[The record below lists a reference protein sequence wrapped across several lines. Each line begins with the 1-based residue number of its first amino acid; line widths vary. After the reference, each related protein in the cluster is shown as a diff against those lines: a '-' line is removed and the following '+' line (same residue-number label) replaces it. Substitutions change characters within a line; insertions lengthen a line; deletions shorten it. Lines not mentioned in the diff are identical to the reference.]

1 MNMMKWK
8 IGMVLVVLI
17 ALVSLSLIT
26 NATAEETKG
35 YTIIDIRDFCEQ
47 GWKASTDIWF
57 DFPTQDK
64 FREGGIVG
72 ENIMIEGSAS
82 VSLTKNNQ
90 TLHGRIINPRDGSI
104 YYFYIE
110 VYKDGVAI
118 DDIMVIPDI
127 NGNFSATFTPKEPGY
142 YMIDWTSGYNW
153 IPMDPFY
160 ITLWKDKKYFHVS
173 EKDSDGDGVPDQYD
187 YDPYDP
193 NIQSRTDIKAPAFEA
208 IFAIA
213 GLLAVA
219 YLLRRRR

>member
-1 MNMMKWK
+1 MNMMKCK
-8 IGMVLVVLI
+8 IGTALILIVLVFL
-17 ALVSLSLIT
+17 ALIT
-26 NATAEETKG
+26 NANAEEKTKE
-35 YTIIDIRDFCEQ
+35 YTISDIIDSYEQ

-64 FREGGIVG
+64 FRGGGIVG

-90 TLHGRIINPRDGSI
+90 TLHGRIISPREGFI
-104 YYFYIE
+104 YSFFIE
-110 VYKDGVAI
+110 VYKDGVAV

-127 NGNFSATFTPKEPGY
+127 NGNFSITFTPKEPGY
-142 YMIDWTSGYNW
+142 YMIDWTSSYNW
-153 IPMDPFY
+153 MPMSH
-160 ITLWKDKKYFHVS
+160 ITLGKDKKYFHVS

-193 NIQSRTDIKAPAFEA
+193 DIQSKNDVKAPAFEA

-219 YLLRRRR
+219 YLLRRKR